1 MEWEEAYEYRESTET
16 NELLEFNTAIQTI
29 EPVWPILPLNLKRY
43 FPTSESESYEFE
55 NFEVSPDPEEEN
67 ELFQAQKL
75 YFRDVANR
83 TKQYLC
89 LIIIYGHSS
98 HEEACKEALRISWHR
113 NWKKTSSK
121 AIMGLIIDEEKQA
134 WFRGSHTDET
144 YIKKMGSNWV
154 ANNECMLRT
163 YFRTFRR
170 ALRRHAPSPGFDPAF
185 ESGSESE
192 LNSVIHVLVSDKDVV
207 VSDVVVPVRPGSASG
222 HDQLSAR
229 TDSYDDSDEPDVDPG
244 LFEWDLNSSLPW
256 MFD

>member
-1 MEWEEAYEYRESTET
+1 MSSYCSDSSHTMEWEEAYECRESTET
-16 NELLEFNTAIQTI
+16 NELIESNTAIQTI

-75 YFRDVANR
+75 YFRDIANR
-83 TKQYLC
+83 TKRYLC

-98 HEEACKEALRISWHR
+98 HEEACKEALRISWHH
-113 NWKKTSSK
+113 NWKKMSSK

-192 LNSVIHVLVSDKDVV
+192 LNSVIQVLESDQDVD
-207 VSDVVVPVRPGSASG
+207 VSDVVVPVRPGSAFWS
-222 HDQLSAR
+222 
-229 TDSYDDSDEPDVDPG
+229 
-244 LFEWDLNSSLPW
+244 
-256 MFD
+256 